1 MIMTIEQIKENVPAI
16 FTTNPSPKMS
26 NKYVFVPTLEIMEN
40 FEKEGWKLSSAKQ
53 SGKGIYDVHELRFRN
68 GELPKVGDSIV
79 EAVIKNSHNG
89 LATFSVSSGL
99 HRLICQNGLTVPTS
113 ISESFNIRHKNFDIT
128 EVKKLTESFAQRLPL
143 IQNSV
148 DKMMNRELTDDEKI
162 EFVNKASALRWKMGK
177 IPSNLSIDKI
187 LEPNR
192 DGDVGNSLW
201 KVFNVVQEKFVKG
214 GITYKTTSG
223 RKSGLRSLTGIIAVN
238 QINTR
243 LWEMAEEMC

>member
-1 MIMTIEQIKENVPAI
+1 MTIEQIKESVPSI

-26 NKYVFVPTLEIMEN
+26 NKYVFVPTFEIMEN

-53 SGKGIYDVHELRFRN
+53 SGKGSYDVHELRFRN
-68 GELPKVGDSIV
+68 GELPKVGDSLV

-89 LATFSVSSGL
+89 LAAFSVASGL
-99 HRLICQNGLTVPTS
+99 YRLVCSNGLTVPTS
-113 ISESFNIRHKNFDIT
+113 ISESFSLRHKNFDIT
-128 EVKKLTESFAQRLPL
+128 EVKKLTESFAHKLPI

-148 DKMMNRELTDDEKI
+148 DKMMNRHLTDEEKVK
-162 EFVNKASALRWKMGK
+162 FVNKASELRWRMGK
-177 IPSNLSIDKI
+177 IPANISVEKI

-214 GITYKTTSG
+214 GITYKTSSG
-223 RKSGLRSLTGIIAVN
+223 RNSGLRNLSGILAVN
-238 QINTR
+238 HINTK
-243 LWEMAEEMC
+243 LWELAEEMC

>member
-89 LATFSVSSGL
+89 LAKFSVSSGL